1 MPFQL
6 NELNTYQQAVNLLCM
21 QLGIELTVQIASLV
35 APRTKLEAA
44 CCDAEQKKYT
54 KVAGG

>member
-35 APRTKLEAA
+35 AHRTKLEVA
-44 CCDAEQKKYT
+44 CCDVEQKKYT